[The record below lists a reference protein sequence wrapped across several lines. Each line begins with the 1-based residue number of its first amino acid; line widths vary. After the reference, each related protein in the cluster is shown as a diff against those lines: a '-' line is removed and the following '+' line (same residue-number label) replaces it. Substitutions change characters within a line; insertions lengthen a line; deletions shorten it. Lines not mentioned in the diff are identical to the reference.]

1 MLKTAVLT
9 DSGSGL
15 SPQEAKEK
23 GIYLIPLLVLI
34 DGKSY
39 NDGQDISTLDVY
51 QALSDKK
58 YPKTS
63 TPLYMNIEDLV
74 RQIKADGFDLIIAT
88 PLSAGLSSTHQSIR
102 LAGQEVGIEIEFV
115 DVFSTCMIQKHV
127 SILAQTL
134 VNEGKSKT
142 EIVESLNKVI
152 KSANTLILPNDL
164 DHLKVGGRLTP
175 LAASLAEMFKIRPI
189 LQLNASTKGK
199 IDVFAKV
206 RTERKALEE
215 AIDTLHG
222 SFKGKNCSIYIIHS
236 HAAPRT
242 EVTKALLIERG
253 YDPSRIFINDIAAV
267 IASHTGL
274 DCLGIQFIESTD
286 QTKP

>member
-1 MLKTAVLT
+1 MSKIAVMT

-15 SPQEAKEK
+15 SQQEAKEK
-23 GIYLIPLLVLI
+23 GIYLVPLLVLI

-39 NDGQDISTLDVY
+39 HDGLDISTQDVY

-63 TPLYMNIEDLV
+63 TPLYMSIEDLM
-74 RQIKADGFDLIIAT
+74 REIKADGFDTVIAT
-88 PLSAGLSSTHQSIR
+88 PLSAGLSSTHQSIF
-102 LAGQEVGIEIEFV
+102 LAGEEVGLEVIFV
-115 DVFSTCMIQKHV
+115 DVYSTCMIQKHV
-127 SILAQTL
+127 TLLTQTL
-134 VNEGKSKT
+134 INEGKPKV
-142 EIVESLNKVI
+142 EIIDTLNRVI
-152 KSANTLILPNDL
+152 KGANTLILPNDL

-215 AIDTLHG
+215 AIDTLH
-222 SFKGKNCSIYIIHS
+222 STFNGKSCSIYIIHS

-242 EVTKALLIERG
+242 EITKAMLISRG
-253 YDPSRIFINDIAAV
+253 YEPSRIYINDIAAV

-274 DCLGIQFIESTD
+274 DCLGIQFIENH
-286 QTKP
+286 

>member
-1 MLKTAVLT
+1 MT

-15 SPQEAKEK
+15 SQQEAKSN
-23 GIYLIPLLVLI
+23 GIYLIPLVVLI

-39 NDGQDISTLDVY
+39 NDGEDISTMDVY

-63 TPLYMNIEDLV
+63 TPLYMSIENLL
-74 RQIKADGFDLIIAT
+74 RTIKEDGFETVIAV

-102 LAGQEVGIEIEFV
+102 LAGDEVGL
-115 DVFSTCMIQKHV
+115 DVTFIDVYSTCMIQKHI
-127 SILAQTL
+127 SLLTQKLIDD
-134 VNEGKSKT
+134 GKTK
-142 EIVESLNKVI
+142 EDIVEILNNVI
-152 KSANTLILPNDL
+152 RNANTLILPNDL
-164 DHLKVGGRLTP
+164 NHLKVGGRLTP

-189 LQLNASTKGK
+189 LQLNMNTKGK
-199 IDVFAKV
+199 IDVFSKV

-215 AIDTLHG
+215 AIDTLHS
-222 SFKGKNCSIYIIHS
+222 SFKGKSCTIYIIHS

-242 EVTKALLIERG
+242 EVTKSILIEKG
-253 YDPSRIFINDIAAV
+253 YDASSIYINDIAAV

-274 DCLGIQFIESTD
+274 DCLGIQFIENIEN
-286 QTKP
+286 

>member
-1 MLKTAVLT
+1 MSKIAVLT

-15 SPQEAKEK
+15 SQQEAKSN
-23 GIYLIPLLVLI
+23 GIYLIPLVVLI

-39 NDGQDISTLDVY
+39 NDGEDISTMDVY

-63 TPLYMNIEDLV
+63 TPLYMSIENLL
-74 RQIKADGFDLIIAT
+74 RTIKEDGFEYVIAV

-102 LAGQEVGIEIEFV
+102 LAGDEVGL
-115 DVFSTCMIQKHV
+115 DVTFIDVYSTCMIQKHI
-127 SILAQTL
+127 SLLTQKL
-134 VNEGKSKT
+134 VNDGKTKE
-142 EIVESLNKVI
+142 EIVEILNKVI
-152 KSANTLILPNDL
+152 RNANTLILPNDL

-189 LQLNASTKGK
+189 LQLNMNTKGK
-199 IDVFAKV
+199 IDVFSKV

-215 AIDTLHG
+215 AIDTLH
-222 SFKGKNCSIYIIHS
+222 STFKGKSCTIYIIHS

-242 EVTKALLIERG
+242 QVTKSILIEKG
-253 YDPSRIFINDIAAV
+253 YDASSIYINDIAAV

-274 DCLGIQFIESTD
+274 DCLGIQFIENIEN
-286 QTKP
+286 

>member
-1 MLKTAVLT
+1 MNKIAVMT

-15 SPQEAKEK
+15 SQQEAQER
-23 GIYLIPLLVLI
+23 GIYLMPLLVLI

-39 NDGQDISTLDVY
+39 NDGLDISTMDVY

-63 TPLYMNIEDLV
+63 TPLYMTIENLI
-74 RQIKADGFDLIIAT
+74 RKIKADGFDLIIST

-102 LAGQEVGIEIEFV
+102 LAGEEVGIDIIFV
-115 DVFSTCMIQKHV
+115 DVFSTCMIQKHL
-127 SILAQTL
+127 SILAQDL
-134 VNEGKSKT
+134 VNDGKSKT
-142 EIVESLNKVI
+142 QIVEILNNVI
-152 KSANTLILPNDL
+152 KNANTLILPNDL

-175 LAASLAEMFKIRPI
+175 LAASLAELFKIRPI

-215 AIDTLHG
+215 AIDTLHA
-222 SFKGKNCSIYIIHS
+222 SFKGKSCTIYIIHS
-236 HAAPRT
+236 HAGQRT
-242 EVTKALLIERG
+242 ELTKALLIKKG
-253 YDPSRIFINDIAAV
+253 YDASSIFIHDIAAV

-274 DCLGIQFIESTD
+274 DCLGIQFIENYIA
-286 QTKP
+286 

>member
-1 MLKTAVLT
+1 MSKIAVLT

-15 SPQEAKEK
+15 SQQEAKSS
-23 GIYLIPLLVLI
+23 GIYLIPLVVLI

-39 NDGQDISTLDVY
+39 NDGEDISTMDVY

-63 TPLYMNIEDLV
+63 TPLYMSIENLL
-74 RQIKADGFDLIIAT
+74 RTIKEDGFDSVIAI

-102 LAGQEVGIEIEFV
+102 LAGDEVNLDVTFV
-115 DVFSTCMIQKHV
+115 DVYSTCMIQKHISLLTQKLINEGKPIEEIV
-127 SILAQTL
+127 SIL
-134 VNEGKSKT
+134 S
-142 EIVESLNKVI
+142 KVI
-152 KSANTLILPNDL
+152 KNANTLILPNDL

-189 LQLNASTKGK
+189 LQLNMTTKGK
-199 IDVFAKV
+199 IDVFSKV

-215 AIDTLHG
+215 AIDTLHAT
-222 SFKGKNCSIYIIHS
+222 FKGKSCTIYIIHS

-242 EVTKALLIERG
+242 QMTKSILIEKG
-253 YDPSRIFINDIAAV
+253 YDASSIHIDDIAAV

-274 DCLGIQFIESTD
+274 DCLGIQFIENVEN
-286 QTKP
+286 

>member
-1 MLKTAVLT
+1 MSKIAVIT

-15 SPQEAKEK
+15 SQQEAKEK
-23 GIYLIPLLVLI
+23 GIYLVPLLVLI

-39 NDGQDISTLDVY
+39 HDGLDISTQDVY

-63 TPLYMNIEDLV
+63 TPLYMSIEDLM
-74 RQIKADGFDLIIAT
+74 RTIKADGCDTVIAT
-88 PLSAGLSSTHQSIR
+88 PLSAGLSSTHQSIY
-102 LAGQEVGIEIEFV
+102 LAGEELGLEVVFV

-127 SILAQTL
+127 TLLAQTL
-134 VNEGKSKT
+134 VNEGKNKF
-142 EIVESLNKVI
+142 EIVETLTRVI
-152 KSANTLILPNDL
+152 KGANTLILPNDL

-215 AIDTLHG
+215 AIDTLH
-222 SFKGKNCSIYIIHS
+222 STFNGKSCSIYIIHS

-242 EVTKALLIERG
+242 EVTKAMLIAKG
-253 YDPSRIFINDIAAV
+253 YEPSRIYINDIAAV

-274 DCLGIQFIESTD
+274 DCLGIQFIENH
-286 QTKP
+286 

>member
-1 MLKTAVLT
+1 MSKIAVLT

-15 SPQEAKEK
+15 SQEEAQAK

-39 NDGQDISTLDVY
+39 LDGVDIKINDVY
-51 QALSDKK
+51 QALSDRK

-63 TPLYMNIEDLV
+63 TPMYMTIENLLRD
-74 RQIKADGFDLIIAT
+74 IKSEGYESVIAL

-102 LAGQEVGIEIEFV
+102 LAGDEVGIDVHFV
-115 DVFSTCMIQKHV
+115 DVYSTCMIQKHV
-127 SILAQTL
+127 AVLAKQMVDQGLTIEQIQKNL
-134 VNEGKSKT
+134 
-142 EIVESLNKVI
+142 EIVIHN
-152 KSANTLILPNDL
+152 ADTLILPNDL

-189 LQLNASTKGK
+189 LQLNKNTKGK
-199 IDVFAKV
+199 IDVFSKV

-215 AIDTLHG
+215 AVMTLHKHFEG
-222 SFKGKNCSIYIIHS
+222 RSCTIYIIHS
-236 HAAPRT
+236 DAAPRT
-242 EVTKALLIERG
+242 ELTKALLIEKG
-253 YDPSRIFINDIAAV
+253 YDASKIHIDDIAAV

-274 DCLGIQFIESTD
+274 DCLGIQFIED
-286 QTKP
+286 LPA

>member
-1 MLKTAVLT
+1 MSKIAVMT

-15 SPQEAKEK
+15 SQQEAQEK
-23 GIYLIPLLVLI
+23 GIYLMPLLVLI

-39 NDGQDISTLDVY
+39 NDGLDISTMDVY
-51 QALSDKK
+51 QALQDKK

-63 TPLYMNIEDLV
+63 TPLYMTIENLI
-74 RQIKADGFDLIIAT
+74 RKIKADGFDTIIAT

-102 LAGQEVGIEIEFV
+102 LAGEEVGIDIVFV
-115 DVFSTCMIQKHV
+115 DIFSTCMIQKHL
-127 SILAQTL
+127 SILAQKL
-134 VNEGKSKT
+134 VSEGKTKT
-142 EIVESLNKVI
+142 QIVEILNRSI
-152 KSANTLILPNDL
+152 KNANTLILPNDL

-189 LQLNASTKGK
+189 LQLNVATKGK

-215 AIDTLHG
+215 AIETLNA
-222 SFKGKNCSIYIIHS
+222 SFKGKSCTIYIIHS
-236 HAAPRT
+236 HAIQRT
-242 EVTKALLIERG
+242 ELTRTLLIEKG
-253 YDPSRIFINDIAAV
+253 YDAASIFINDIAAV

-274 DCLGIQFIESTD
+274 DCLGIQFIENYVA
-286 QTKP
+286 

>member
-1 MLKTAVLT
+1 MSKIAVLT

-15 SPQEAKEK
+15 SQQEAKSN
-23 GIYLIPLLVLI
+23 GIYLIPLVVLI

-39 NDGQDISTLDVY
+39 NDGEDISTLDVY

-63 TPLYMNIEDLV
+63 TPLYMSIENLL
-74 RQIKADGFDLIIAT
+74 RTIKEDGFESVIAV

-102 LAGQEVGIEIEFV
+102 LAGDEVGLEVTFI
-115 DVFSTCMIQKHV
+115 DVYSTCMIQKHI
-127 SILAQTL
+127 SLLTQKLI
-134 VNEGKSKT
+134 NDDKT
-142 EIVESLNKVI
+142 KEEIVEILNKVI
-152 KSANTLILPNDL
+152 RNANTLILPNDL
-164 DHLKVGGRLTP
+164 NHLKVGGRLTP

-189 LQLNASTKGK
+189 LQLNMNTKGK
-199 IDVFAKV
+199 IDVFSKV

-215 AIDTLHG
+215 AIDTLH
-222 SFKGKNCSIYIIHS
+222 STFKGKSCTIYIIHS

-242 EVTKALLIERG
+242 EVTKSILIEKG
-253 YDPSRIFINDIAAV
+253 YDASSIYINDIAAV

-274 DCLGIQFIESTD
+274 DCLGIQFIENIEN
-286 QTKP
+286 

>member
-1 MLKTAVLT
+1 MSKIAVIT

-15 SPQEAKEK
+15 SQQEAKEK
-23 GIYLIPLLVLI
+23 GIYLVPLLVLI

-39 NDGQDISTLDVY
+39 HDGLDISTQDVY

-63 TPLYMNIEDLV
+63 TPLYMSIEDLM
-74 RQIKADGFDLIIAT
+74 RTIKADGCDIVIAT
-88 PLSAGLSSTHQSIR
+88 PLSAGLSSTHQSIF
-102 LAGQEVGIEIEFV
+102 LAGKEVGLEVVFV

-127 SILAQTL
+127 SLLAQTL
-134 VNEGKSKT
+134 INEGKQKF
-142 EIVESLNKVI
+142 EIVDTLNRVI
-152 KSANTLILPNDL
+152 KGANTLILPNDL

-206 RTERKALEE
+206 RTERRALEE
-215 AIDTLHG
+215 AIDTLH
-222 SFKGKNCSIYIIHS
+222 STFRGKSCSIYIIHS
-236 HAAPRT
+236 HAASRT
-242 EVTKALLIERG
+242 EVTKAMLIAKG
-253 YDPSRIFINDIAAV
+253 YEPSRIYVNDIAAV

-274 DCLGIQFIESTD
+274 DCLGIQFIENH
-286 QTKP
+286 

>member
-1 MLKTAVLT
+1 MNKIAVMT

-15 SPQEAKEK
+15 SQEEAASK
-23 GIYLIPLLVLI
+23 GIYLIPLVVLI

-39 NDGQDISTLDVY
+39 NDGLDISTQDVY

-63 TPLYMNIEDLV
+63 TPLYMNIENLL
-74 RQIKADGFDLIIAT
+74 RTIQSDGYDSVIAI

-102 LAGQEVGIEIEFV
+102 LAGDEVGI
-115 DVFSTCMIQKHV
+115 DVRFIDVYSTCMIQKHIA
-127 SILAQTL
+127 ILAKDL
-134 VNEGKSKT
+134 VNDGKTKD
-142 EIVESLNKVI
+142 EIQEILNRSI
-152 KSANTLILPNDL
+152 KGANTLILPNDL

-189 LQLNASTKGK
+189 LQLNMSTKGK
-199 IDVFAKV
+199 IDVFSKV

-215 AIDTLHG
+215 AISTLH
-222 SFKGKNCSIYIIHS
+222 STFEGKSCSIYIIHS

-242 EVTKALLIERG
+242 ELTKALLIEKG
-253 YDPSRIFINDIAAV
+253 YEPSQIYVNDIAAV

-274 DCLGIQFIESTD
+274 DCLGIQFIENIRD
-286 QTKP
+286 

>member
-1 MLKTAVLT
+1 MSKIAVLT

-15 SPQEAKEK
+15 SQQEAKSS
-23 GIYLIPLLVLI
+23 GIYLIPLVVLI

-39 NDGQDISTLDVY
+39 NDGEDISTMDVY

-63 TPLYMNIEDLV
+63 TPLYMSIENLL
-74 RQIKADGFDLIIAT
+74 RTIKEDGFDSVIAI

-102 LAGQEVGIEIEFV
+102 LAGDEVNLDVTFV
-115 DVFSTCMIQKHV
+115 DVYSTCMIQKHISLLTQKLINDGKPKDEIV
-127 SILAQTL
+127 SI
-134 VNEGKSKT
+134 
-142 EIVESLNKVI
+142 LNKVI
-152 KSANTLILPNDL
+152 KNANTLILPNDL

-189 LQLNASTKGK
+189 LQLNMTTKGK
-199 IDVFAKV
+199 IDVFSKV

-215 AIDTLHG
+215 AIDTLHAT
-222 SFKGKNCSIYIIHS
+222 FKGKSCTIYIIHS

-242 EVTKALLIERG
+242 QMTKSILIEKG
-253 YDPSRIFINDIAAV
+253 YDASSIHIDDIAAV

-274 DCLGIQFIESTD
+274 DCLGIQFIENVEN
-286 QTKP
+286 

>member
-63 TPLYMNIEDLV
+63 TPLYMNIEDLI

-102 LAGQEVGIEIEFV
+102 LAGQEVGIEIEFI
-115 DVFSTCMIQKHV
+115 DVFSTCMIQKHI
-127 SILAQTL
+127 SILAQSL

-142 EIVESLNKVI
+142 EIVEILNNVI
-152 KSANTLILPNDL
+152 KGANTLILPNDL

-242 EVTKALLIERG
+242 EVTKALLIEKG
-253 YDPSRIFINDIAAV
+253 YEPSRIFINDIAAV

-274 DCLGIQFIESTD
+274 DCLGIQFIESYEP
-286 QTKP
+286 KN

>member
-1 MLKTAVLT
+1 MSKIAVLT

-15 SPQEAKEK
+15 SQQEAKSS
-23 GIYLIPLLVLI
+23 GIYLIPLVVLI

-39 NDGQDISTLDVY
+39 NDGEDISTMDVY

-63 TPLYMNIEDLV
+63 TPLYMSIENLL
-74 RQIKADGFDLIIAT
+74 RTIKEDGFDSVIAI
-88 PLSAGLSSTHQSIR
+88 PLSAGLSSTYQSIR
-102 LAGQEVGIEIEFV
+102 LAGDEVNLEVTFV
-115 DVFSTCMIQKHV
+115 DVYSTCMIQKHISLLTQKLINEDKPIDEIV
-127 SILAQTL
+127 SI
-134 VNEGKSKT
+134 
-142 EIVESLNKVI
+142 LNKVI
-152 KSANTLILPNDL
+152 KNANTLILPNDL

-189 LQLNASTKGK
+189 LQLNMTTKGK
-199 IDVFAKV
+199 IDVFSKV

-215 AIDTLHG
+215 AIDTLHAT
-222 SFKGKNCSIYIIHS
+222 FKGKSCTIYIIHS

-242 EVTKALLIERG
+242 QMTKSILIEKG
-253 YDPSRIFINDIAAV
+253 YDASSIYINDIAAV

-274 DCLGIQFIESTD
+274 DCLGIQFIENVEN
-286 QTKP
+286 

>member
-15 SPQEAKEK
+15 SPQEAKDK

-63 TPLYMNIEDLV
+63 TPLYMNIEDLI
-74 RQIKADGFDLIIAT
+74 RQIKADGFDLIITT

-102 LAGQEVGIEIEFV
+102 LAAQEVGIDIEFV
-115 DVFSTCMIQKHV
+115 DVFSTCMIQKHI

-142 EIVESLNKVI
+142 EIVQILNQVI
-152 KSANTLILPNDL
+152 KGANTLILPNDL

-199 IDVFAKV
+199 IDVYAKV

-215 AIDTLHG
+215 AIDTLHS
-222 SFKGKNCSIYIIHS
+222 SFKGKTCSIYIIHS

-242 EVTKALLIERG
+242 EVTKAMLIEKG
-253 YDPSRIFINDIAAV
+253 YEPSRIFINDIAAV

-274 DCLGIQFIESTD
+274 DCLGIQFIESYE
-286 QTKP
+286 PNN

>member
-1 MLKTAVLT
+1 MSKIAVMT

-15 SPQEAKEK
+15 SQQEAQEK

-39 NDGQDISTLDVY
+39 NDGLDISTLDVY

-63 TPLYMNIEDLV
+63 TPLYMSIENMI
-74 RQIKADGFDLIIAT
+74 RQIKEDGFDTIIAT

-102 LAGQEVGIEIEFV
+102 LAGDEVGIDIVFI
-115 DVFSTCMIQKHV
+115 DVFSTCMIQKHL
-127 SILAQTL
+127 SLLAKGL
-134 VNEGKSKT
+134 VNDGKT
-142 EIVESLNKVI
+142 AIEIVETLNQVI
-152 KSANTLILPNDL
+152 KGANTLILPNDL

-215 AIDTLHG
+215 AIETLHAT
-222 SFKGKNCSIYIIHS
+222 FKGKSCTIYIIHS
-236 HAAPRT
+236 HAGDRT
-242 EVTKALLIERG
+242 QVTKALLIEKG
-253 YDPSRIFINDIAAV
+253 YEAKSIFINDIAAV

-274 DCLGIQFIESTD
+274 DCLGIQFIENLS
-286 QTKP
+286 

>member
-1 MLKTAVLT
+1 MSKIAVLT

-15 SPQEAKEK
+15 SQQEAKSN
-23 GIYLIPLLVLI
+23 GIYLLPLVVLI

-39 NDGQDISTLDVY
+39 NDGEDISTFDVY

-63 TPLYMNIEDLV
+63 TPLYMSIENLL
-74 RQIKADGFDLIIAT
+74 RTIKEDGFDSVIAV

-102 LAGQEVGIEIEFV
+102 LAGDEVGL
-115 DVFSTCMIQKHV
+115 DVTFIDVYSTCMIQKHV
-127 SILAQTL
+127 TLLAQQL
-134 VNEGKSKT
+134 VNQGRSKE
-142 EIVESLNKVI
+142 EIVSMLDLVI
-152 KSANTLILPNDL
+152 KNANTMILPNDL

-189 LQLNASTKGK
+189 LQLNVTTKGK
-199 IDVFAKV
+199 IDVYSKV
-206 RTERKALEE
+206 RTEKKALEE
-215 AIDTLHG
+215 AIDTLHA
-222 SFKGKNCSIYIIHS
+222 SFKDKPCTIYIIHS

-242 EVTKALLIERG
+242 ELTKAILIDKG
-253 YDPSRIFINDIAAV
+253 YDASRIYINDIAAV

-274 DCLGIQFIESTD
+274 DCLGIQFIENIAE
-286 QTKP
+286 